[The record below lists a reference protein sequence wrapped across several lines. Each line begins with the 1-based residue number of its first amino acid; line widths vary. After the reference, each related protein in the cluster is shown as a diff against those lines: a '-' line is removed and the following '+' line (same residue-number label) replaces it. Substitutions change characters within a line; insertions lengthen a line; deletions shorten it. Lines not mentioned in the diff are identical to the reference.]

1 MCFPSLF
8 QLHADAVHVRV
19 LSQSQSPYQQA
30 HPFPESC
37 GHWWACWPQGVVG
50 GGKVQAGNRNLH
62 WHQWWVGGASPAH
75 QSPRPPLIL
84 SNRRRNRPRRPTTS
98 LRHPNPPAAA
108 SSPQNGPRR
117 PAVPFGHS
125 TTHCGQPS
133 LPGRCGQ
140 PGRATTLLSV
150 AARCGPAP
158 PIMVA
163 TATRRRRGR
172 HNPPQPHRCGA
183 ARPVESR
190 PPHTAVKPQKSVQ
203 RCSHEHDQR

>member
-1 MCFPSLF
+1 MIEEVAGKIFHNQLIIRPQGNQLTAHMPPIAWSAFSDREIPTELCVSLPSF
-8 QLHADAVHVRV
+8 SCMQMHVRV

-98 LRHPNPPAAA
+98 LRHPNPPATASSEWPAPACGAVWPLLQPTAA
-108 SSPQNGPRR
+108 SRVFLGGAGGR
-117 PAVPFGHS
+117 AVP
-125 TTHCGQPS
+125 QPS
-133 LPGRCGQ
+133 CLWLP
-140 PGRATTLLSV
+140 
-150 AARCGPAP
+150 AAA
-158 PIMVA
+158 
-163 TATRRRRGR
+163 
-172 HNPPQPHRCGA
+172 PHR
-183 ARPVESR
+183 P
-190 PPHTAVKPQKSVQ
+190 
-203 RCSHEHDQR
+203 